1 MGSRLA
7 RPYAFEA
14 NRADTPVSA
23 TSTTSLAQDADRRS
37 AEEAGFDRHLVKPVE
52 PDLLERLLDD
62 LSE

>member
-1 MGSRLA
+1 MDNGYDACRRIREQGWA
-7 RPYAFEA
+7 RDVVLVAL
-14 NRADTPVSA
+14 TGWS
-23 TSTTSLAQDADRRS
+23 QDADRRS

>member
-37 AEEAGFDRHLVKPVE
+37 AGFDRHLVKPVE